1 MKKLQIILLTVM
13 ACGMMACSSLSKTT
27 ASTASTG
34 STSAVASQAV
44 TAASNVAS
52 KIDNLLDLYD
62 QYIGKYI
69 DAYKALRNGDPL
81 TKISAA
87 TQAAQLLQDA
97 NGVGSQLESLKSSMS
112 SDQVSR
118 WTSLAQQL
126 AQAVSDTKAEMS
138 K

>member
-1 MKKLQIILLTVM
+1 MKKLQFLILAVLAGSM
-13 ACGMMACSSLSKTT
+13 LSCSALKSST
-27 ASTASTG
+27 STA
-34 STSAVASQAV
+34 TS
-44 TAASNVAS
+44 TAATQTATAVSNVAN

-69 DAYKALRNGDPL
+69 DAYKALRSGDPL

-97 NGVGSQLESLKSSMS
+97 NGVGSQLEQLKSSMS
-112 SDQVSR
+112 SSQVSR
-118 WTSLAQQL
+118 WTNLASQL
-126 AQAVSDTKAEMS
+126 AQAVSDTKAELG

>member
-1 MKKLQIILLTVM
+1 MKKVQIILFPVL
-13 ACGMMACSSLSKTT
+13 ACSMMACSSLSKTT
-27 ASTASTG
+27 ASSASSAAT
-34 STSAVASQAV
+34 TSVTNQAVA
-44 TAASNVAS
+44 AASNVAT
-52 KIDNLLDLYD
+52 KIDNLLNLYD

-69 DAYKALRNGDPL
+69 DAYKALRSGDPL

-112 SDQVSR
+112 SNQVSR

-126 AQAVSDTKAEMS
+126 AKAVSDTKAEMS